1 MDVSLGSAGRF
12 VGITEES
19 REILSVEASSLWFL
33 KDKKQPKS
41 AFAFWLTR
49 SISDSLS
56 DSEIE
61 AELAF
66 AGGTAAAP
74 VRFLEV
80 AGLLFLVIGLLLC

>member
-1 MDVSLGSAGRF
+1 MDSACRF
-12 VGITEES
+12 VGITGES
-19 REILSVEASSLWFL
+19 REILSVEASLLWFL
-33 KDKKQPKS
+33 KDKKLPKS

-66 AGGTAAAP
+66 SGGTAAAP
-74 VRFLEV
+74 VLFLEV
-80 AGLLFLVIGLLLC
+80 AGLVFLTIGLLLF